1 MHSEEQK
8 TVRRRLSP
16 AEQIQAAKAAL
27 QRAQA
32 RQRQHDTRSKII
44 LGGYVLSWIRS
55 DVDAAQKLLQRLN
68 SVPPREQ
75 DREALAV
82 VRDELRS
89 IVRSSVNAQSHDN
102 A

>member
-32 RQRQHDTRSKII
+32 RQRQHDARSKII
-44 LGGYVLSWIRS
+44 LGGYVLAWTRS
-55 DVDAAQKLLQRLN
+55 DVDAAQKLLLRLN

-75 DREALAV
+75 DRDALAV

-89 IVRSSVNAQSHDN
+89 IVRNANDAN
-102 A
+102 GNGGV